1 MNIYDSIFQQILRGD
16 TVVLAGIA
24 PRTLRNRLIK
34 ARQDEEKRLT
44 SSTGK
49 EFKFERKQFVIV
61 QDDTNGNIAV
71 KLGEKAGNG
80 FASKIKVLDI
90 ISDSAPA
97 GVAATPA
104 QKTSIFSGGFNFED
118 M

>member
-24 PRTLRNRLIK
+24 PATLRNRLIK
-34 ARQDEEKRLT
+34 ARQEEEKRLT
-44 SSTGK
+44 ASTGK
-49 EFKFERKQFVIV
+49 PFKFERKQFIIV

-71 KLGEKAGNG
+71 RLGEKVSNG
-80 FASKIKVLDI
+80 FASKIQVLDI
-90 ISDSAPA
+90 ISDANPTGTTA
-97 GVAATPA
+97 KPA
-104 QKTSIFSGGFNFED
+104 QKRSIFNGSASFED